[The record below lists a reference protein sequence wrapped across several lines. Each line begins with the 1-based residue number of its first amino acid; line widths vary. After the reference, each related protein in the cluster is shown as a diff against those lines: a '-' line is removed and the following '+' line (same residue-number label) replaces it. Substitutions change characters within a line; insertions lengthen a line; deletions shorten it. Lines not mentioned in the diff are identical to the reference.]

1 MMVVVGKGK
10 IRVMIVD
17 DHPLFRQGLRQAIG
31 GDSRFEVVGEAD
43 HGQTALDRIPELRPD
58 VAVLDVNLPGL
69 TGLEVAAALRAKK
82 FRVSIV
88 ILTMLKDEQAFNKA
102 LNLGIHGYVLKENAA
117 EEILNCIAAV
127 SRNEAYVSPSLTD
140 FLLRRRSRAE
150 SLASHKPGLDDLTV
164 AEKRILK
171 RRPRQNDQGNRRRTV
186 HQPAHRRI
194 ASGQH
199 LRKTRTHRRQPPV
212 AIRPGKSRRAQSI
225 ALIALGFLRIGDAKR
240 WIAQENTRAFRSAT
254 RFHPL
259 PWGGWHR

>member
-1 MMVVVGKGK
+1 VAGKGK

-31 GDSRFEVVGEAD
+31 GDSRFEVIGEAD
-43 HGQTALDRIPELRPD
+43 NGQTALDRISQLRPD
-58 VAVLDVNLPGL
+58 VVVLDVNLPGVN
-69 TGLEVAAALRAKK
+69 GLDVAAGLRAKK
-82 FRVSIV
+82 IKVSVV

-117 EEILNCIAAV
+117 DEILNCIAAV

-171 RRPRQNDQGNRRRTV
+171 RVALGRSNKEIAAELFISPRTV
-186 HQPAHRRI
+186 ESHRSNICEKLELVGANRLLQF
-194 ASGQH
+194 ALENRDALNQ
-199 LRKTRTHRRQPPV
+199 LR
-212 AIRPGKSRRAQSI
+212 
-225 ALIALGFLRIGDAKR
+225 
-240 WIAQENTRAFRSAT
+240 
-254 RFHPL
+254 
-259 PWGGWHR
+259 

>member
-1 MMVVVGKGK
+1 VAGKGK

-43 HGQTALDRIPELRPD
+43 NGQTALDRIIELHPD
-58 VAVLDVNLPGL
+58 VVVLDVNLPKL
-69 TGLEVAAALRAKK
+69 TGLEVAATLRSKK
-82 FRVSIV
+82 LRVSIV

-140 FLLRRRSRAE
+140 FLLRRRSRAD

-171 RRPRQNDQGNRRRTV
+171 RVALGKTTKEIAAELFISPRTV
-186 HQPAHRRI
+186 ESHRANICEKLELIGANRLLQF
-194 ASGQH
+194 ALENRDALNQ
-199 LRKTRTHRRQPPV
+199 LR
-212 AIRPGKSRRAQSI
+212 
-225 ALIALGFLRIGDAKR
+225 
-240 WIAQENTRAFRSAT
+240 
-254 RFHPL
+254 
-259 PWGGWHR
+259 

>member
-1 MMVVVGKGK
+1 VAGKGK

-31 GDSRFEVVGEAD
+31 GDSRFEVVGKAD
-43 HGQTALDRIPELRPD
+43 NGQTALDRIIELHPD
-58 VAVLDVNLPGL
+58 VVVLDVNLPKL
-69 TGLEVAAALRAKK
+69 TGLEVAATLRSKK
-82 FRVSIV
+82 LRVSIV

-140 FLLRRRSRAE
+140 FLLRRRSRAD

-171 RRPRQNDQGNRRRTV
+171 RVALGKTTKEIAAELFISPRTV
-186 HQPAHRRI
+186 ESHRANICEKLELIGANRLLQF
-194 ASGQH
+194 ALENRDALNQ
-199 LRKTRTHRRQPPV
+199 LR
-212 AIRPGKSRRAQSI
+212 
-225 ALIALGFLRIGDAKR
+225 
-240 WIAQENTRAFRSAT
+240 
-254 RFHPL
+254 
-259 PWGGWHR
+259 

>member
-1 MMVVVGKGK
+1 
-10 IRVMIVD
+10 MIVD

-31 GDSRFEVVGEAD
+31 GDSRFEVIGEAD
-43 HGQTALDRIPELRPD
+43 NGQTALDRILELRPE

-69 TGLEVAAALRAKK
+69 SGLEVVAALRAKK
-82 FRVSIV
+82 LRVSIV

-171 RRPRQNDQGNRRRTV
+171 RVALGKTTKEIAAELFISPRTV
-186 HQPAHRRI
+186 ESHRANICEKLELIGANRLLQF
-194 ASGQH
+194 ALENRDALNQ
-199 LRKTRTHRRQPPV
+199 LR
-212 AIRPGKSRRAQSI
+212 
-225 ALIALGFLRIGDAKR
+225 
-240 WIAQENTRAFRSAT
+240 
-254 RFHPL
+254 
-259 PWGGWHR
+259 

>member
-1 MMVVVGKGK
+1 
-10 IRVMIVD
+10 MIVD

-31 GDSRFEVVGEAD
+31 GDSRFEVIGEAD
-43 HGQTALDRIPELRPD
+43 NGQTALDRILELRPE

-69 TGLEVAAALRAKK
+69 SGLEVVAALRAKK
-82 FRVSIV
+82 LRVSIV

-127 SRNEAYVSPSLTD
+127 SRNEAYVSPSLTE

-171 RRPRQNDQGNRRRTV
+171 RVALGKTTKEIAAELFISPRTV
-186 HQPAHRRI
+186 ESHRANICEKLELIGANRLLQF
-194 ASGQH
+194 ALENRDALNQ
-199 LRKTRTHRRQPPV
+199 LR
-212 AIRPGKSRRAQSI
+212 
-225 ALIALGFLRIGDAKR
+225 
-240 WIAQENTRAFRSAT
+240 
-254 RFHPL
+254 
-259 PWGGWHR
+259 

>member
-1 MMVVVGKGK
+1 MAGKGK

-43 HGQTALDRIPELRPD
+43 NGQTALDRIIELHPD
-58 VAVLDVNLPGL
+58 VVVLDVNLPKL
-69 TGLEVAAALRAKK
+69 TGLEVAATLRSKK
-82 FRVSIV
+82 LRVSIV

-140 FLLRRRSRAE
+140 FLLRRRSRAD

-171 RRPRQNDQGNRRRTV
+171 RVALGKTTKEIAAELFISPRTV
-186 HQPAHRRI
+186 ESHRANICEKLELIGANRLLQF
-194 ASGQH
+194 AVENRDALNQ
-199 LRKTRTHRRQPPV
+199 LR
-212 AIRPGKSRRAQSI
+212 
-225 ALIALGFLRIGDAKR
+225 
-240 WIAQENTRAFRSAT
+240 
-254 RFHPL
+254 
-259 PWGGWHR
+259 